1 MIKPDYC
8 LTSGT
13 VGLLQQ
19 SASLLQGVLVG
30 VALAVGNDQ
39 GVVGLLLGHLLALE
53 LGLGL
58 PQTKPV
64 GLDVPLGLGVGIV
77 SVLQVAF
84 EIQDIFLSFFF
95 ILRDLALPLASV
107 STAACMFSRPLPMF
121 FLVEAN
127 SFSSRQSCARSPA
140 SPEQARAE
148 HGGPFTRP
156 TRELPHPC

>member
-1 MIKPDYC
+1 M
-8 LTSGT
+8 
-13 VGLLQQ
+13 
-19 SASLLQGVLVG
+19 
-30 VALAVGNDQ
+30 
-39 GVVGLLLGHLLALE
+39 GLLLGHLLALE

-140 SPEQARAE
+140 
-148 HGGPFTRP
+148 
-156 TRELPHPC
+156 LPHLGKLELSTEDLFLVLIESSLILVEGSLQLHLLSLKALADFVNLVDGAYALADLVH